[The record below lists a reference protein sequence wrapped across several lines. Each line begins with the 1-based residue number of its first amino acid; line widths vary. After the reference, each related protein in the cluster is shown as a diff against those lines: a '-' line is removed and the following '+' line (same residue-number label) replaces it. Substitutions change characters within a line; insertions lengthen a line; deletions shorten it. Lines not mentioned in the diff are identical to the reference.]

1 MWMRG
6 MCHMSFL
13 NQSECRY
20 CPWQA
25 SCTLASFLTGEG
37 WWVSFCCS
45 SSLTQWNTLYSTL
58 QNDIISFSN
67 ILKSSQEETDEQKRT
82 EKYTTPTTDY
92 HPVRRLSRSIKT
104 PVYHVYLVYH
114 VFLEF
119 HSNIANVSLYLRVC
133 HRLYPFLSYRIHT
146 LIIIIIY

>member
-1 MWMRG
+1 

-25 SCTLASFLTGEG
+25 SCTLASFWTGEG
-37 WWVSFCCS
+37 WWVSFCCYS
-45 SSLTQWNTLYSTL
+45 YLTQWNTLYSTL

-67 ILKSSQEETDEQKRT
+67 ILKTSQEETDEQKRT

-104 PVYHVYLVYH
+104 PVWYITFFWNFTRISPMSL
-114 VFLEF
+114 FIWEF
-119 HSNIANVSLYLRVC
+119 ATGCIPFSVIAFT
-133 HRLYPFLSYRIHT
+133 PW
-146 LIIIIIY
+146 